1 LIRVELQQKELQT
14 HLSKLTSTATTITT
28 LQTKSPHHQTRLS
41 TVQKRQLD
49 LESRA
54 NSLLRQLLTINHPL
68 TSEAEE
74 KWFKEL
80 ARVKARVD
88 RGLKVET
95 KVRVAE
101 GRKVV
106 EIAGRRGEEGDGG
119 KKVDGRVVE
128 AIEEAYG
135 PAFLGG

>member
-1 LIRVELQQKELQT
+1 M
-14 HLSKLTSTATTITT
+14 
-28 LQTKSPHHQTRLS
+28 
-41 TVQKRQLD
+41 D
-49 LESRA
+49 LESHA
-54 NSLLRQLLTINHPL
+54 NTLLRQLLTINHPL
-68 TSEAEE
+68 MSEAEE

-106 EIAGRRGEEGDGG
+106 EISGRRGAEEGGG

-135 PAFLGG
+135 PLFCGLMGRTRKVERLRMRTGRLSAAVG

>member
-1 LIRVELQQKELQT
+1 M
-14 HLSKLTSTATTITT
+14 
-28 LQTKSPHHQTRLS
+28 
-41 TVQKRQLD
+41 
-49 LESRA
+49 
-54 NSLLRQLLTINHPL
+54 TINHPL

-106 EIAGRRGEEGDGG
+106 EIAGRRGGAEEEGERG

-135 PAFLGG
+135 PAF